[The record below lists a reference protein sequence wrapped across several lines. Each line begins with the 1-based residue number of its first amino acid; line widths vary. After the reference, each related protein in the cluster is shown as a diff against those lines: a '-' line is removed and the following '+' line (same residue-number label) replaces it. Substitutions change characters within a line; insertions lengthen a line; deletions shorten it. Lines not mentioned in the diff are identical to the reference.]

1 MERLGRTDSITSTA
15 HSAGQPPGQ
24 PTPQGIHAQT
34 PDARLTELLRANAP
48 TAYPALRELRRRH
61 RPAVLGYARLCG
73 IGENSARQLTA
84 QAFALAAHEV
94 KQGAEPRGTWRHHL
108 LRHVLRVARA
118 WAADARSG
126 RLAPGLL
133 ARFDAAAEASD
144 PYGPASPGSS
154 HPGDPTCPADPVV
167 LAAFHSLPIRLQG
180 ILWYGVVDEEPD
192 PNTAVYVG
200 ASSHE
205 VAQLKDSALNAMR
218 RAWLNSHLTHY
229 GDTRCRGYGR
239 LIEEAVRPGY
249 ARHSPDLHTHLAECT
264 CCSTAYARLARLR
277 DTPREVLAEGL
288 LGWGGA
294 EYAGRGVA
302 FAGGGG
308 GTAGGVGIAYGLS
321 RRAGRAGRAG
331 MAAHARS
338 GPGAAAT
345 GSASGRWGG
354 GEAADWWPSR
364 RVILASVAVGV
375 ALAPLLV
382 MLLSS
387 DSEPAGRGAMLP
399 PQQPPVTVTA
409 TATVSA
415 SASPPTAPTMS
426 ARPTNSAN
434 PSPRPPLPPSPTRTK
449 APAPPPPGARFTQF
463 VNAASGLCLDI
474 RPYAYPQ
481 NGTDVV
487 TAPCGSSPTQ
497 RWRVDA
503 DRGVI
508 QSYAAPAYC
517 LDSRGDTDKTIG
529 IWTCSS
535 ADGPNGLNLTFTVDT
550 HGTIH
555 PAIAP
560 DRAVTP
566 YSEAPGSRLAQLPA
580 EGGPAQRW
588 TAGATPV

>member
-1 MERLGRTDSITSTA
+1 MQ
-15 HSAGQPPGQ
+15 SAV
-24 PTPQGIHAQT
+24 QGVHAQA
-34 PDARLTELLRANAP
+34 PDVQLTDLLRANAS

-108 LRHVLRVARA
+108 LLHVLRVARA
-118 WAADARSG
+118 WAADARCG

-133 ARFDAAAEASD
+133 ARLDATAAMATAPDGLFGREAA
-144 PYGPASPGSS
+144 PA
-154 HPGDPTCPADPVV
+154 HPGGPTGLADPVMV
-167 LAAFHSLPIRLQG
+167 AAFQSLPLRLQG
-180 ILWYGVVDEEPD
+180 IIWYGVVEEEPD

-200 ASSHE
+200 ASSDE
-205 VAQLKDSALNAMR
+205 VAQLKESALNAMR
-218 RAWLNSHLTHY
+218 RAWLNSHLTHC

-249 ARHSPDLHTHLAECT
+249 ARHSPDLHAHLADCA
-264 CCSTAYARLARLR
+264 CCSTAYAELTGLR
-277 DTPREVLAEGL
+277 DSPREVLADGL

-294 EYAGRGVA
+294 EYAGRGGA

-308 GTAGGVGIAYGLS
+308 TACGVGGAFGRS
-321 RRAGRAGRAG
+321 RRAGRAEAD
-331 MAAHARS
+331 AHARS
-338 GPGAAAT
+338 GTNAEAAGPKSVHPGTYTAAA
-345 GSASGRWGG
+345 GSD
-354 GEAADWWPSR
+354 EAADWWPSR
-364 RVILASVAVGV
+364 RLVLVSVAVGV

-382 MLLSS
+382 LLLST

-415 SASPPTAPTMS
+415 SPAPTMS
-426 ARPTNSAN
+426 AKPTKSAKPSERPA
-434 PSPRPPLPPSPTRTK
+434 PPPPPSPSPSRTK
-449 APAPPPPGARFTQF
+449 SPAPPPPGAHFTQF
-463 VNAASGLCLDI
+463 VNAASGLCLDL
-474 RPYAYPQ
+474 PPHAYPQ

-487 TAPCGSSPTQ
+487 TAPCSSSPTQ

-517 LDSRGDTDKTIG
+517 LDSRGDVDKTIG

-535 ADGPNGLNLTFTVDT
+535 VDGPNGLNLTFTVDT

-560 DRAVTP
+560 DHAVTP
-566 YSEAPGSRLAQLPA
+566 YSEAPGSLLAQLPSA
-580 EGGPAQRW
+580 GRADQRW
-588 TAGATPV
+588 TAGTAPA

>member
-1 MERLGRTDSITSTA
+1 MRMGRLDRTDNSTSA
-15 HSAGQPPGQ
+15 AQPAGHPPA
-24 PTPQGIHAQT
+24 QGIHAQT

-48 TAYPALRELRRRH
+48 AAYPALRELRRRH

-108 LRHVLRVARA
+108 LQHVLRVARA
-118 WAADARSG
+118 WSADARCG

-133 ARFDAAAEASD
+133 ARLDAAAGAGAGSSD
-144 PYGPASPGSS
+144 PYG
-154 HPGDPTCPADPVV
+154 ADRVV
-167 LAAFHSLPIRLQG
+167 QTAFRSLPIRLQG
-180 ILWYGVVDEEPD
+180 ILWYGVVDDEPD
-192 PNTAVYVG
+192 PNTALYMGV
-200 ASSHE
+200 SSAE
-205 VAQLKDSALNAMR
+205 VARLKDSALNAMR
-218 RAWLNSHLTHY
+218 RAWLNSHLTRY

-249 ARHSPDLHTHLAECT
+249 ARHSADLHAHLAECT
-264 CCSTAYARLARLR
+264 CCSTAYARLAGLR

-302 FAGGGG
+302 YAGGGG
-308 GTAGGVGIAYGLS
+308 GKACGAGVAYGRS
-321 RRAGRAGRAG
+321 RRACRAGRAGVRG
-331 MAAHARS
+331 HPQRL
-338 GPGAAAT
+338 
-345 GSASGRWGG
+345 
-354 GEAADWWPSR
+354 
-364 RVILASVAVGV
+364 VLASACMGV

-399 PQQPPVTVTA
+399 QPPVTVTATA

-415 SASPPTAPTMS
+415 SASPPPTMS
-426 ARPTNSAN
+426 ASPTTT
-434 PSPRPPLPPSPTRTK
+434 PPPPSPTRTNS
-449 APAPPPPGARFTQF
+449 PTPPPPGAHFTQF

-474 RPYAYPQ
+474 RPYAYPR

-487 TAPCGSSPTQ
+487 TTPCTSSPTQ
-497 RWRVDA
+497 QWHVDA

-517 LDSRGDTDKTIG
+517 LDSRGDADRAIG

-535 ADGPNGLNLTFTVDT
+535 IDGPNGINLTFTVDT
-550 HGTIH
+550 RGTIH

-560 DRAVTP
+560 ARAVTA
-566 YSEAPGSRLAQLPA
+566 YSEQPGSLLIQLSARGRA
-580 EGGPAQRW
+580 EQRW
-588 TAGATPV
+588 TAGAAPA